1 MRYCPGGGKTAI
13 SLIHPN
19 PVFQAVMPQKLR
31 QPAQPFQPY
40 HRAASLVRRKRRQP
54 LRGVIAAVRIRQ
66 PLLQCAL
73 TDACPRLARH
83 RLFQPLRDIRGECA
97 CARLRAYQRYRLI
110 YADLGGNTPQMHH
123 HRQPRIADL
132 TLLVVEAGNIAH
144 GKRHLTVNRPL
155 FERFH
160 RLRQQFDGET
170 VADFGL
176 YIIR

>member
-1 MRYCPGGGKTAI
+1 
-13 SLIHPN
+13 
-19 PVFQAVMPQKLR
+19 
-31 QPAQPFQPY
+31 
-40 HRAASLVRRKRRQP
+40 
-54 LRGVIAAVRIRQ
+54 
-66 PLLQCAL
+66 
-73 TDACPRLARH
+73 
-83 RLFQPLRDIRGECA
+83 
-97 CARLRAYQRYRLI
+97 
-110 YADLGGNTPQMHH
+110 MHH

-155 FERFH
+155 LGGFH